1 MVIDTSALI
10 AVMTGEP
17 EADRCEQAIGQDFKR
32 LMSVASVLEAAIVLD
47 KRFGPE
53 GPRAL
58 DELLQRLPIEAMPV
72 DAEQLEWA
80 RYAHHTYG
88 RGRHPAALNFGD
100 CFSYALARSTGERL
114 LYVGSDFSRTDL
126 RSATIWG
133 VRGEEWLGR
142 RDSNPD
148 TQLQRLQSYR

>member
-10 AVMTGEP
+10 AVMTSEP
-17 EADRCEQAIGQDFKR
+17 DAIRCEQAIGRDIRR
-32 LMSVASVLEAAIVLD
+32 LMSVASILEAAIVLE
-47 KRFGPE
+47 KRFGTD

-72 DAEQLEWA
+72 DGEQLEWA

-114 LYVGSDFSRTDL
+114 LYVGGDFSRTDVQ
-126 RSATIWG
+126 SALSD
-133 VRGEEWLGR
+133 E
-142 RDSNPD
+142 DSGG
-148 TQLQRLQSYR
+148 